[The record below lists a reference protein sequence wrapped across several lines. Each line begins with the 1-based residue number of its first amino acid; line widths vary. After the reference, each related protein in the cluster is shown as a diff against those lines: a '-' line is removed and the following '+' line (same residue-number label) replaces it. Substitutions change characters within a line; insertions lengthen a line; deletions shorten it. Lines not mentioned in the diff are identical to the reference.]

1 MSRIRSVRGLVS
13 GRVQGVGFR
22 YFVQRRAENAG
33 LGGFVRN
40 LPDGRVEFLL
50 QGAADAV
57 DTVIEQIRIGPP
69 HSRVTDLQAGDDE
82 QAAVESGFAIRR

>member
-1 MSRIRSVRGLVS
+1 MRSVRGLVS

-33 LGGFVRN
+33 LRGFVRN

-50 QGAADAV
+50 QGPPDDVDA
-57 DTVIEQIRIGPP
+57 VIEQIRVGPP
-69 HSRVTDLQAGDDE
+69 HSGVTGLQVEDDA
-82 QAAVESGFAIRR
+82 QAPVASGFAILR

>member
-1 MSRIRSVRGLVS
+1 MRSVRGLVA

-50 QGAADAV
+50 QGPPGAV
-57 DTVIEQIRIGPP
+57 DRVIEQIRAGPP
-69 HSRVTDLQAGDDE
+69 HARVDE
-82 QAAVESGFAIRR
+82 LLFEEDGQVALEPGFVIR

>member
-1 MSRIRSVRGLVS
+1 MSRIRSVRGLVA

-22 YFVQRRAENAG
+22 YFVRRRAEIAG

-50 QGAADAV
+50 QGAPDAV
-57 DTVIEQIRIGPP
+57 DAVIEQIRVGPP
-69 HSRVTDLQAGDDE
+69 HARVSELLTEADE
-82 QAAVESGFAIRR
+82 QAAVETDFTIR